1 MLKITSVFDVH
12 IRLTSERWS
21 HIVEEHNELAG
32 IGEEVLETIS
42 NPECVFQGNYEEF
55 LAVREFKPGKYLVA
69 VYREDEYDG
78 FIITAFLTKRI
89 SYLNKRKK
97 IWPK

>member
-1 MLKITSVFDVH
+1 MLKITSVFGAQ

-21 HIVEEHNELAG
+21 HIVEEHCELAG
-32 IGEEVLETIS
+32 IREEVLETIS

-55 LAVREFKPGKYLVA
+55 LAVKELKPGKYLVA
-69 VYREDEYDG
+69 VYREDGYDG
-78 FIITAFLTKRI
+78 FIITAFITKRI
-89 SYLNKRKK
+89 SYLNKREK